1 MDAALRA
8 GIAVYDAGYHH
19 AAHDAW
25 EPVWLD
31 LDQGSDDERLL
42 HGLIQFTA
50 AVYHARSRNWSG
62 ATGLATSAREYLAG
76 LPDDYRGVNVDAV
89 RRWLADL
96 AADPE
101 RVERARPLALTHG
114 STALDLDELDFDAAA
129 VAAVV
134 LAERGGYDESVV
146 DDAVAYAREELDTAE
161 SRFVALVFDFVGGE
175 RRALVYD
182 RLRRHVERRR
192 QRDSDVEGLF

>member
-1 MDAALRA
+1 M
-8 GIAVYDAGYHH
+8 
-19 AAHDAW
+19 
-25 EPVWLD
+25 
-31 LDQGSDDERLL
+31 
-42 HGLIQFTA
+42 
-50 AVYHARSRNWSG
+50 
-62 ATGLATSAREYLAG
+62 
-76 LPDDYRGVNVDAV
+76 
-89 RRWLADL
+89 
-96 AADPE
+96 
-101 RVERARPLALTHG
+101 
-114 STALDLDELDFDAAA
+114 LDFDAAA